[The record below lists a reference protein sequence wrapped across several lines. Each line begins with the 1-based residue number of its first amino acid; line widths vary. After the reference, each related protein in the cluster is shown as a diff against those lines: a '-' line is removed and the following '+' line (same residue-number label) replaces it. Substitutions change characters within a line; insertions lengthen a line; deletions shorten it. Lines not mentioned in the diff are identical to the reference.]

1 MQGISI
7 SPDKPLPYTT
17 IEPWVKKISVITGFL
32 QVTRPYSLRHGPR
45 IALDSSGTLLQYI
58 GLQVTQTNTSQDL
71 LVIHCAISS
80 CIMPT
85 PVHSCAIISAEGLI
99 KTSLPLF
106 KALTYVLSV
115 RGIL

>member
-17 IEPWVKKISVITGFL
+17 IEPWVKKIGVITGFP
-32 QVTRPYSLRHGPR
+32 QVTRPYSLRYGAGT
-45 IALDSSGTLLQYI
+45 ALDSSGTLLQYI
-58 GLQVTQTNTSQDL
+58 GLQVTQTNASQDL

-85 PVHSCAIISAEGLI
+85 PVRSCAIISAEGLI
-99 KTSLPLF
+99 KTSLPSF
-106 KALTYVLSV
+106 AALTCVSSV